1 LVTALKQSAADRR
14 FLFIAEQLMTPQDI
28 SRYIES
34 LKARFKELEDRL
46 ADPAIYANHL
56 ELKKVSREHQRLNG
70 LFRSYD
76 RWSAALKEVEEN
88 SAMLLEEQDEELK
101 SLIQADID
109 SLNAEIAALE
119 SKIRIAILPPDQNDS
134 RNIIVELRP
143 AAGGDEAALFTG
155 ELFRAY
161 SRYAERRNWKLEILD
176 MIYSDLG
183 GLKTASFSLS
193 GDDAFTQMKYESGVH
208 RVQRVPATE
217 SMGRVHTSTITVAV
231 MPEAEEV
238 EIEIRNED
246 LRIDVFRSSG
256 PGGQCVNTTDSAVR
270 VTHLPTGLA
279 VASQQEKSQHRN
291 KEIAMRILR
300 ARLLE
305 RQQQVE
311 ADKQAADKRA
321 QVGTGDRSERIRTY
335 NFPQNRVTDHRYG
348 ISVFNLPALM
358 EGELEPLFEQIIKVD
373 SERRLE
379 ALNQQ
384 TK

>member
-1 LVTALKQSAADRR
+1 
-14 FLFIAEQLMTPQDI
+14 MTPQDI

-34 LKARFKELEDRL
+34 LKIRFKELEDRL
-46 ADPAIYANHL
+46 ADPSIYANHI
-56 ELKKVSREHQRLNG
+56 ELRKVSREHQKLNG

-88 SAMLLEEQDEELK
+88 SAILLDEQDEELK
-101 SLIQADID
+101 SLIQSDID
-109 SLNAEIAALE
+109 SLNLEVAALE
-119 SKIRIAILPPDQNDS
+119 SKIRFALLPPDQNES

-161 SRYAERRNWKLEILD
+161 SKYAERRNWKLEILD
-176 MIYSDLG
+176 MIHSDLG
-183 GLKTASFSLS
+183 GLKTVSFSLS
-193 GDDAFTQMKYESGVH
+193 GDDVFAHMKYESGVH
-208 RVQRVPATE
+208 RVQRVPSTE

-238 EIEIRNED
+238 EIEIRQED

-305 RQQQVE
+305 RQQQE
-311 ADKQAADKRA
+311 ELAKQAADKRA

-335 NFPQNRVTDHRYG
+335 NFSQNRVTDHRYG
-348 ISVFNLPALM
+348 VSIFNLPTLM

-384 TK
+384 IQ

>member
-1 LVTALKQSAADRR
+1 
-14 FLFIAEQLMTPQDI
+14 MTPQDI

-34 LKARFKELEDRL
+34 LKTRFKELEDRL

-56 ELKKVSREHQRLNG
+56 ELKKVSREHQRLGG

-76 RWSAALKEVEEN
+76 RWGAALKEVEEN
-88 SAMLLEEQDEELK
+88 SLMLLEEQDEELK
-101 SLIQADID
+101 SLIQADVD

-161 SRYAERRNWKLEILD
+161 SRYAERRNWKMEILD
-176 MIYSDLG
+176 MIHSDLG

-193 GDDAFTQMKYESGVH
+193 GDDAFSQMKYESGVH

-305 RQQQVE
+305 RQQQEE
-311 ADKQAADKRA
+311 AAKQAADKRA

-384 TK
+384 TQ

>member
-1 LVTALKQSAADRR
+1 
-14 FLFIAEQLMTPQDI
+14 MTPQDI

-76 RWSAALKEVEEN
+76 RWGAALKEVEEN
-88 SAMLLEEQDEELK
+88 SVMLLEEQDEELK
-101 SLIQADID
+101 SLIQADVD

-348 ISVFNLPALM
+348 VSVFNLPTLM

>member
-1 LVTALKQSAADRR
+1 MVTALKQSAADRR

-76 RWSAALKEVEEN
+76 RWGAALKEVEEN
-88 SAMLLEEQDEELK
+88 SVMLLEEQDEELK
-101 SLIQADID
+101 SLIQADVD

-348 ISVFNLPALM
+348 VSVFNLPTLM

>member
-76 RWSAALKEVEEN
+76 RWGAALKEVEEN
-88 SAMLLEEQDEELK
+88 SVMLLEEQDEELK
-101 SLIQADID
+101 SLIQADVD

-348 ISVFNLPALM
+348 VSVFNLPTLM